1 MDEEKNRKIKV
12 AELQQFM
19 FDNKIKGCSEAIC
32 LDIIQE
38 FDSDQDNALMYDEF
52 LNIFLPAANE
62 SMRKYCLYNK
72 KTRGRYTK
80 SQLESDSLPSSV
92 VNLST
97 EILRL
102 EM

>member
-52 LNIFLPAANE
+52 LNIL
-62 SMRKYCLYNK
+62 
-72 KTRGRYTK
+72 
-80 SQLESDSLPSSV
+80 
-92 VNLST
+92 
-97 EILRL
+97 I
-102 EM
+102 

>member
-32 LDIIQE
+32 LEIIQE

-80 SQLESDSLPSSV
+80 S
-92 VNLST
+92 
-97 EILRL
+97 
-102 EM
+102 